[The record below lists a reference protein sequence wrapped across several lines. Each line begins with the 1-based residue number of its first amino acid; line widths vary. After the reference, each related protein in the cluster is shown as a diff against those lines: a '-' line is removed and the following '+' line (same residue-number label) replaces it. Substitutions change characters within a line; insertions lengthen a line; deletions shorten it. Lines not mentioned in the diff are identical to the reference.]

1 MRVLEKVAR
10 MPRGRQAFHG
20 AKSSCPS
27 QQFSHRSLAIAIEL
41 YPLYSAVGGRQPHSA
56 AGLPHIGDRG
66 DVIAAETWALE
77 SVNSINKSTTIED
90 QIQFHKNLALV
101 YASEDKTKIALKELI
116 KVENYVDPW
125 DAGFWLTLGNIY
137 EKQKD
142 NKNALDA

>member
-66 DVIAAETWALE
+66 DVIAQHGIVAGQEARDHPFTVFEMAVLLAGDADR
-77 SVNSINKSTTIED
+77 KSTRLNSSHRCI
-90 QIQFHKNLALV
+90 
-101 YASEDKTKIALKELI
+101 S
-116 KVENYVDPW
+116 
-125 DAGFWLTLGNIY
+125 
-137 EKQKD
+137 
-142 NKNALDA
+142 